1 MKFPLLL
8 FFLLCAV
15 VVNAQRTVV
24 SGTVKDAANIVI
36 PFVSVT
42 FIGNTSES
50 STNDQGRYKLS
61 AEGAYTQIKF
71 TYIGYKTVVKT
82 IVPGQEQVLNISLA
96 EDTKTLKEVE
106 VTDKK
111 RMHYSNKNNPAVE
124 LIRKVIENK
133 PKNKP
138 ESYDYLQF
146 SEYERIKFSVSNLSE
161 SLINRNTFK
170 KYQFLL
176 DKSDTARTGG
186 KPVLPVFMEEKI
198 SQNYYRK
205 NPEKKVQVITASK
218 AVDFGQ
224 YLDQNG
230 ISTYLN
236 RMYADVDIYSNNIFI
251 VTNQFLSPV
260 ADAAPAFYQFFITDT
275 VTVGHQKLI
284 ELSFLPRNKTDVL
297 FEGKLYITQD
307 GNYAVEKVKLG
318 INKHINLNW
327 VRNLTVDQ
335 DFEKSPDGRYHVSK
349 TKTAIDFGVLKTK
362 GPSLNG
368 ERVVSFTDY
377 AINKPAPAAQ
387 YEGESIQTLPDAQT
401 TNNQT
406 WTSIRPDTL
415 TTADAKIYSNIDS
428 LKRMPSFKRTIGIAS
443 VMSSGFLPAG
453 PVEIGPVGG
462 FYSSNPTEGSR
473 VRFGGRTTTL
483 FSTRIYFESYG
494 AYGFG
499 DGKWKYFLSS
509 TYAFNNKSIY
519 TFPQN
524 FIRASYQQDTKIPG
538 QELQYGRDDN
548 FLLSFKRGIDDKL
561 LYNNTFRLDYIH
573 EYKNHFSYSLGLKN
587 WKQQAGGALNYINI
601 DNGEQTLIPSLTT
614 TELSLELRYAPYEQ
628 IFQGKIYRTRIPSK
642 YPIIRARFI
651 AGVKDLLGGSYNYQN
666 LNLNIYKR
674 FYLSQLGFT
683 DITLEGSDIF
693 GHAPYPLLSIHHA
706 NQTYSYQQN
715 SYNMMNFLEFVSD
728 HYVALN
734 IEHGFNGFILN
745 KVPLVKK
752 LKLKET
758 IGVKMLY
765 GGLRSENNPAFHPAL
780 YEFPVG
786 ANGVPY
792 TYTLGNVPY
801 VEGNIGIGNI
811 FKVLRFDLVKRFTY
825 LNNPNVAKLGLRFST
840 TFDF

>member
-124 LIRKVIENK
+124 LIRKVIDNK

-138 ESYDYLQF
+138 ENYDYLQF

-161 SLINRNTFK
+161 NLINRNTFK

-205 NPEKKVQVITASK
+205 NPEKKVQVITAHK
-218 AVDFGQ
+218 AVNFGQ

-230 ISTYLN
+230 LSTYLN

-275 VTVGHQKLI
+275 VTVNHQKLV

-335 DFEKSPDGRYHVSK
+335 DFEKSSDGRYHVSK

-387 YEGESIQTLPDAQT
+387 YEGESVQTLPDAQT

-406 WTSIRPDTL
+406 WASSRPDTL

-428 LKRMPSFKRTIGIAS
+428 LKKMPSFKRSIGIAS
-443 VMSSGFLPAG
+443 VLTSGFFPAG

-462 FYSSNPTEGSR
+462 FYSSNPVEGSR

-483 FSTRIYFESYG
+483 FSKKIYFESYG

-499 DGKWKYFLSS
+499 DQKWKYFLSS

-519 TFPQN
+519 TFPQH

-538 QELQYGRDDN
+538 QELQYGQDDN

-614 TELSLELRYAPYEQ
+614 TELSLELRYAPHEQ
-628 IFQGKIYRTRIPSK
+628 IFQGKIYRASIPSK

-651 AGVKDLLGGSYNYQN
+651 AGVKDLFGGTYNYQN

-683 DITLEGSDIF
+683 DITLEGSNIF
-693 GHAPYPLLSIHHA
+693 GQAPYPLLSIQHA

-758 IGVKMLY
+758 VGLKTLY
-765 GGLRSENNPAFHPAL
+765 GGLRNENNPALHPAL

-786 ANGVPY
+786 SNGVPY

-811 FKVLRFDLVKRFTY
+811 FKVFRVDVVKRFTY
-825 LNNPNVAKLGLRFST
+825 LNNPNVTNVGLRFSMN
-840 TFDF
+840 FDF